1 MADAETIRWIKGT
14 PLGVAVRRISFIA
27 PHAHENMIEI
37 TMCLEGSITFD
48 YCFEEFRL
56 KEGEFILVDRDT
68 HYMHS
73 GDCALCAS
81 VYLDLNKVSSRY
93 GEASHQMFVC
103 EGTSDSTNAYNTQDH
118 KQLRGMLIA
127 IFDYLLKYSEADDEF
142 VRDMERAADG
152 IMNLIYY
159 RFDIVR
165 WRKKD
170 IDITE
175 KTITR
180 MKTVVEY
187 MFHHYTEKITLKD
200 VADYIGVSPGYMSV
214 LFSKNAMAFEQA
226 ITYIRTWHAERLL
239 LTTDDSIANI
249 SDASGFSASKYM
261 YAGFRFW
268 YNCTPGEYRMRY
280 RREMQKQNESTE
292 IDIQEASDSI
302 IRITNE
308 QLISMYIKGEE

>member
-1 MADAETIRWIKGT
+1 MADAETIRWIKDT

-56 KEGEFILVDRDT
+56 KEGEYILVDRDT

-73 GDCALCAS
+73 GDGALCAS
-81 VYLDLNKVSSRY
+81 FYLDLNKVSPRY

-103 EGTSDSTNAYNTQDH
+103 EGTSDSTIAYNTQDH

-127 IFDYLLKYSEADDEF
+127 ILDYLLKYGETVDGF
-142 VRDMERAADG
+142 TKDMERAADG
-152 IMNLIYY
+152 IMNLIYD
-159 RFDIVR
+159 RFDIIR
-165 WRKKD
+165 WRKID
-170 IDITE
+170 TDITE
-175 KTITR
+175 KTVAR

-187 MFHHYTEKITLKD
+187 LFHHYTERITLRD
-200 VADYIGVSPGYMSV
+200 VADYIGVSPGYMSL
-214 LFSKNAMAFEQA
+214 LFSKNAMAFEQVM
-226 ITYIRTWHAERLL
+226 TYIRTWHAERLL
-239 LTTDDSIANI
+239 LTTNDSIANI

-261 YAGFRFW
+261 YAGFRYW
-268 YNCTPGEYRMRY
+268 YNCTPGEYRTKY

-292 IDIQEASDSI
+292 IEIQKASDSI
-302 IRITNE
+302 MRITNE
-308 QLISMYIKGEE
+308 QLISMYIKGED

>member
-1 MADAETIRWIKGT
+1 MADAETIRWIKDT

-73 GDCALCAS
+73 GDGALCAS
-81 VYLDLNKVSSRY
+81 FYLDLNKVSSRY

-103 EGTSDSTNAYNTQDH
+103 EGTSDSTIAYNTQDH

-127 IFDYLLKYSEADDEF
+127 ILDYLLKYDAAEDGFTEDIS
-142 VRDMERAADG
+142 RAADG

-159 RFDIVR
+159 RFDIIR
-165 WRKKD
+165 WRKKNAD
-170 IDITE
+170 VTE
-175 KTITR
+175 KSITR
-180 MKTVVEY
+180 MKTVLEY
-187 MFHHYTEKITLKD
+187 LFHHYTERVTLKD
-200 VADYIGVSPGYMSV
+200 VADYIGVSPGYMS
-214 LFSKNAMAFEQA
+214 LLLSRNAIAFEQCM
-226 ITYIRTWHAERLL
+226 TYIRTWHAERLL
-239 LTTDDSIANI
+239 LTTDDSIADI
-249 SDASGFSASKYM
+249 SDTSGFSASKYM

-268 YNCTPGEYRMRY
+268 YNCTPGEYRTKY

-308 QLISMYIKGEE
+308 QLISMYIKGED